1 MEIVHYDIKRKPLD
15 HSIKMMEIKLTDV
28 AVRLIKVTI
37 TVIGS
42 DAIFGHLQIRCF
54 RSYSDVTTG
63 IPPSAMERC
72 EVSLNPFEMETDKNS
87 WL

>member
-54 RSYSDVTTG
+54 RSRADVTTG
-63 IPPSAMERC
+63 IPSPAMERLD
-72 EVSLNPFEMETDKNS
+72 VSINPLAMETDKNS